1 MWGSMY
7 MIKVIMEFIGVYGIS
22 VVMPIVITLG
32 MVYWYYY
39 DEIWLKL
46 GEKQLEELESVAD
59 DESEDDDEDDLLSQ

>member
-1 MWGSMY
+1 
-7 MIKVIMEFIGVYGIS
+7 MEFIGVYGIS